1 MRKGLKMSH
10 YKKPVIGIA
19 LALVVILVGLFLL
32 CAQQRSTVWDSENLS
47 SNDEEFRQE
56 LLEMLDLSDD
66 QVAGGQVDEIT
77 LPDESEDDVLA
88 LLTPEKVESDQPAL
102 TKPVST
108 AENMGLSENMFVRAR
123 NDVNRLEGLLEKTST
138 LVDSLK
144 RIVETR
150 NSRIKA
156 LEEKL
161 QTYRSARVSGQVSG
175 TREAGRSGTVMPVDE
190 FTSKYNQARDLFER
204 YEYTASIEAMQKLL
218 AEQPNHAL
226 ADNYQYW
233 IGECYYGLKQYQKAI
248 IEFQKVFAYSQT
260 DKHDDAQLMIGLSYI
275 RIGQKEKAQTEFQT
289 FLNTYVGSEYTS
301 IARRY
306 MQNI

>member
-1 MRKGLKMSH
+1 MSH

-88 LLTPEKVESDQPAL
+88 LLMPEKVESGQPAL
-102 TKPVST
+102 TEPVST

-138 LVDSLK
+138 SVGSLK

-175 TREAGRSGTVMPVDE
+175 TREAGRSGTVTPVDE

-218 AEQPNHAL
+218 AEQPNHTL

>member
-1 MRKGLKMSH
+1 MSH

-32 CAQQRSTVWDSENLS
+32 CAQQRSTVKDSENLS
-47 SNDEEFRQE
+47 ANDEEFRQE

-66 QVAGGQVDEIT
+66 QVAGGQVDEVT
-77 LPDESEDDVLA
+77 LPDESENDVLA
-88 LLTPEKVESDQPAL
+88 LLTPEKAKSDQPVA
-102 TKPVST
+102 TEPVST
-108 AENMGLSENMFVRAR
+108 AENMGLSEDMFVRAK
-123 NDVNRLEGLLEKTST
+123 NDVSRLEGLLEKTSSS
-138 LVDSLK
+138 VDSLK

-161 QTYRSARVSGQVSG
+161 QGYRSARVSGQVSS
-175 TREAGRSGTVMPVDE
+175 TREVGRSETVMPVDE
-190 FTSKYNQARDLFER
+190 FTTRYNQARNLFER
-204 YEYTASIEAMQKLL
+204 YEYTKSIEAMQKLL
-218 AEQPNHAL
+218 AEQPNHVL
-226 ADNYQYW
+226 ADNCQYW

-275 RIGQKEKAQTEFQT
+275 RLGQKEKAQTEFQT
-289 FLNTYVGSEYTS
+289 FLNTYIGSEYTS

-306 MQNI
+306 MRNI